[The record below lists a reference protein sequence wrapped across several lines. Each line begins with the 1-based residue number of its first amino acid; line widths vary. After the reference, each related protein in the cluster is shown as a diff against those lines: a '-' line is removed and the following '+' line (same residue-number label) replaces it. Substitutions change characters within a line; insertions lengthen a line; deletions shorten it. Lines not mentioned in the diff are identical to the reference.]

1 LKQIYPLETVIRRLL
16 SLQSKLSRTFITMN
30 ADNKI
35 LYSVRDELLS
45 EAQKSPGLLS
55 DLANL
60 ERYVAE
66 SYSARSFIEL
76 LQNADDAGAKRFVV
90 IQDGDRL
97 ICANDGRAFTRN
109 DFYSL
114 CRSASSDKK
123 RGQSIGYRGIGF
135 KSVVGMVSEV
145 HLLSETL
152 TATFSRQLTHESLGV
167 DVPTPLVRIPHP
179 LALVIDAGLE
189 KTIAEIQS
197 AGFSTLFIFCGID
210 RSKVE
215 EEFALFDAEY
225 LLFLRNITEAKLI
238 GTKAHTYLCSREA
251 LHDHCRRIEIVSDD
265 RRSAWQVH
273 SYGKCDI
280 AFSLADGKPVPLN
293 SSSALVHA
301 FLPTLE
307 QTGLGVRINAD
318 FSTDPSRT
326 RIVFDD
332 FTGECVT
339 SAADAVATLLRDAL
353 QKMPMDSD
361 VAMCL
366 VPTFD
371 LATLPFQKRTFRTE
385 FVARVRERLSDLK
398 DDFLVPPQWLN
409 SNDSAI
415 AANAAGKAM
424 IVSESREN
432 GLLVFLRYLGVQPL
446 SFDTVLEATKHQTF
460 SEKGCTETAAFAVRN
475 ANVGANAKNAAA
487 TAIWMGVDGSAKSLK
502 ALAQNGAA
510 LSDGFIRQLNSAGVS
525 NNDLLQFVCNA
536 VGDAANRVLPNM
548 AIADTSI
555 EVQQPLVITSTPAIP
570 SLNQMA
576 AFDPLLP
583 GSTNVSQSPYM
594 QQPELETK
602 FLPAWRGAEQYVAQI
617 LQSHGYEVE
626 DRSRQNLGYDIY
638 AAKENRKYYLEV
650 KLLDYTGQPFVITPN
665 EEAVARECKER
676 YALALVLRGKEGV
689 HIQFI
694 HDPVA
699 RLKFV
704 RQCRQWVWECSEYEF
719 VPHMFGG

>member
-1 LKQIYPLETVIRRLL
+1 MSDSNQILT
-16 SLQSKLSRTFITMN
+16 
-30 ADNKI
+30 
-35 LYSVRDELLS
+35 SVREELLS
-45 EAQKSPGLLS
+45 EAQKSPGLLA

-145 HLLSETL
+145 HLLSDSL
-152 TATFSRQLTHESLGV
+152 SATFSRQLTHASLGV
-167 DVPTPLVRIPHP
+167 DVATPLVRIPHP

-189 KTIAEIQS
+189 RKIAEIQS

-210 RSKVE
+210 RAKVE

-238 GTKAHTYLCSREA
+238 GAKAHTYLCSREA

-273 SYGKCDI
+273 SAGRCDV
-280 AFSLADGKPVPLN
+280 AFSLVDGKPVPLN

-307 QTGLGVRINAD
+307 QTGFGIRINAD

-339 SAADAVATLLRDAL
+339 GAAEAVAKLLRDAL
-353 QKMPMDSD
+353 QMKPMDSE

-385 FVARVRERLSDLK
+385 FVARVREHLNDLK
-398 DDFLVPPQWLN
+398 EGFLVPPQWLN
-409 SNDSAI
+409 SNDAVI
-415 AANAAGKAM
+415 AAHAAGKAM
-424 IVSESREN
+424 VMADSREN
-432 GLLVFLRYLGVQPL
+432 GLLAFLRYLGVQPL
-446 SFDTVLEATKHQTF
+446 SFDAVLAASKHQTF
-460 SEKGCTETAAFAVRN
+460 SEKGCAETAAFAIRN
-475 ANVGANAKNAAA
+475 ANVGGNAKNSVAA
-487 TAIWMGVDGSAKSLK
+487 TIWIEKDGSAKSLEN
-502 ALAQNGAA
+502 LAQAGAA
-510 LSDGFIRQLNSAGVS
+510 LSDGFIQQLSSAGVN
-525 NNDLLQFVCNA
+525 NNDLLQFVRNA
-536 VGDAANRVLPNM
+536 VGEAASRVLPNM
-548 AIADTSI
+548 AVSGTAV
-555 EVQQPLVITSTPAIP
+555 EVPQPFATAPTPAIP
-570 SLNQMA
+570 SLNQMT

-583 GSTNVSQSPYM
+583 GATNDSQIPYL

-638 AAKENRKYYLEV
+638 AAKENRKYYIEV

-665 EEAVARECKER
+665 EEAVARECKES